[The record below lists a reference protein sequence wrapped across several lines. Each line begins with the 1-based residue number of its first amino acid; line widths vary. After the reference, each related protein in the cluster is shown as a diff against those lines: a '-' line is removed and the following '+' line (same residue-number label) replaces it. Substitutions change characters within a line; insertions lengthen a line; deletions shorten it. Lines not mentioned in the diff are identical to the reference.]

1 MNLSSAINVKT
12 ITLLGTLLSATPAL
26 ADDDKEDAKKGGEDH
41 ADAEIKEGGKFTLF
55 GRECKAEDAG
65 LETTPGSPPL
75 DVDDPG
81 TPGCNAWEINI
92 VTSGEFGKTQSW
104 ETPLFDINYGIGD
117 NVQLKFEVPY
127 GFSKTDGVSD
137 SGVGLAEIGVKY
149 RFYDSEAAGLDIAVY
164 PQVEFAIPGTA
175 IADTD
180 EGNGMLTKLPVL
192 VSKRLVETS
201 KGDVMLTAN
210 AGYNRPS
217 TSMTEPY
224 LSASLGIGF
233 PLMKKVAMM
242 VEGSTEQAFTKNM
255 EDVRE
260 HYFKA
265 NLGLFGPITDHV
277 LWFGSVGQTFASSD
291 EGDSSH
297 TCAVL
302 GLRVLAG
309 GP

>member
-1 MNLSSAINVKT
+1 VKT
-12 ITLLGTLLSATPAL
+12 ITLLSALLSATPAL
-26 ADDDKEDAKKGGEDH
+26 ADDDDKEEGKKEGEGH
-41 ADAEIKEGGKFTLF
+41 ADAEIKETGKFKLL
-55 GRECKAEDAG
+55 GRECKAEHEG

-81 TPGCNAWEINI
+81 TPGCNAWEVNI

-104 ETPLFDINYGIGD
+104 ETPLLDINYGVGD

-127 GFSKTDGVSD
+127 GFSKTDDVSE

-149 RFYDSEAAGLDIAVY
+149 RFYENEASGVEIAVY

-175 IADTD
+175 IADTE
-180 EGNGMLTKLPVL
+180 EGKGMLTKLPLL
-192 VSKRLVETS
+192 VAKKLGETS
-201 KGDVMLTAN
+201 KGDIMLTAN

-217 TSMTEPY
+217 SAMTTHY

-233 PLMKKVAMM
+233 PLTSKLALM
-242 VEGSTEQAFTKNM
+242 VEGSTEQAFAKNM

-260 HYFKA
+260 GYFKA
-265 NLGLFGPITDHV
+265 NLGLFGPISEHFM
-277 LWFGSVGQTFASSD
+277 WFGSVGQTFASS
-291 EGDSSH
+291 EPGDSSH